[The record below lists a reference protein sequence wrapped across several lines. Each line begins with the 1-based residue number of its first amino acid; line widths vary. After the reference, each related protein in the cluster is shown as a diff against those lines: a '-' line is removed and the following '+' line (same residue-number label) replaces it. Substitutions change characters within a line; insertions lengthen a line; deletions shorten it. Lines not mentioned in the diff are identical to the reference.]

1 MYRIRDKSLRRYF
14 VHRFQEFK
22 QAGKNLQR
30 KRQQW
35 DYGLMGQN
43 RFKHL
48 IPNSRNTRYRMIGN
62 AYGYGC
68 AGYCRARKSKEGK
81 NKDV

>member
-22 QAGKNLQR
+22 QAGRDLQR

-35 DYGLMGQN
+35 DYGLMGLN
-43 RFKHL
+43 RFNHP
-48 IPNSRNTRYRMIGN
+48 IPNARNTRYRMIGN
-62 AYGYGC
+62 AY
-68 AGYCRARKSKEGK
+68 RLLPISSLTISRRKHEKI
-81 NKDV
+81 

>member
-1 MYRIRDKSLRRYF
+1 MHRIRDKSLRRYF

-22 QAGKNLQR
+22 QAERDLQR

-35 DYGLMGQN
+35 DYGLMGMN

-48 IPNSRNTRYRMIGN
+48 ISNFRNTRYRMIGN
-62 AYGYGC
+62 AYRFRIKAKGRDNLC
-68 AGYCRARKSKEGK
+68 
-81 NKDV
+81 

>member
-22 QAGKNLQR
+22 QAERDLQR

-62 AYGYGC
+62 AYRFSTIFG
-68 AGYCRARKSKEGK
+68 RKHG
-81 NKDV
+81 

>member
-22 QAGKNLQR
+22 QAERDLQR

-35 DYGLMGQN
+35 DYGLMGRN

-48 IPNSRNTRYRMIGN
+48 ISNFRNTRYRMIGN
-62 AYGYGC
+62 AY
-68 AGYCRARKSKEGK
+68 RFRIRR
-81 NKDV
+81 V

>member
-14 VHRFQEFK
+14 VHRYQECK
-22 QAGKNLQR
+22 QAGRDLQR

-35 DYGLMGQN
+35 DYGLMGRN

-48 IPNSRNTRYRMIGN
+48 IQNSRNTRYRMIGN
-62 AYGYGC
+62 AYRLLQIQIFRRKNNGNKKN
-68 AGYCRARKSKEGK
+68 RA
-81 NKDV
+81 

>member
-22 QAGKNLQR
+22 QAGRDLQR

-35 DYGLMGQN
+35 DYGLMGWN

-62 AYGYGC
+62 AYGYGF
-68 AGYCRARKSKEGK
+68 ARYCRARKSKEE
-81 NKDV
+81 

>member
-22 QAGKNLQR
+22 QAERDLQR

-35 DYGLMGQN
+35 DYGLMGLN

-48 IPNSRNTRYRMIGN
+48 IPNSRKTRYRMIGK
-62 AYGYGC
+62 AYSYGC
-68 AGYCRARKSKEGK
+68 ARYCRARKSKEE
-81 NKDV
+81 

>member
-14 VHRFQEFK
+14 VHRYQEFK
-22 QAGKNLQR
+22 QAERDLQR

-35 DYGLMGQN
+35 DYGLMGRN

-48 IPNSRNTRYRMIGN
+48 ISNFRNTRYRMIDN
-62 AYGYGC
+62 AYELLQIQIFRRKNNGNKKN
-68 AGYCRARKSKEGK
+68 RA
-81 NKDV
+81 